1 MKNTALIIALSLF
14 INIAMAQGDH
24 KQKYGVGDNAP
35 SFTGI
40 DQYEQEISSEEVL
53 QKGPIV
59 LVFYRG
65 TWCPYCKKHV
75 SALQNSLEEFTKLGA
90 SIVVV
95 TPEQSEFVDKM
106 VKKTDASFSI
116 IHDKDYV
123 IMKAFGLDFKI
134 SKETVPSYYNYVL
147 NGTREANGNEDD
159 ILPIPATYVINT
171 QGTIDYTHF
180 DPNYKNRSSMEDI
193 LTHLKPKQANAED

>member
-1 MKNTALIIALSLF
+1 
-14 INIAMAQGDH
+14 MAQGDH
-24 KQKYGVGDNAP
+24 QQKYGVGDPAP
-35 SFTGI
+35 EFKGI
-40 DQYEQEISSEEVL
+40 DQYEKEINSRELREN
-53 QKGPIV
+53 GPVV

-106 VKKTDASFSI
+106 VKKTKATFSI
-116 IHDKDYV
+116 IHDKDYK
-123 IMKAFGLDFKI
+123 IMKEFGIDFKI
-134 SKETVPSYYNYVL
+134 SEETVPRSYDYVL

-159 ILPIPATYVINT
+159 LLPIPATYVINT
-171 QGTIDYTHF
+171 EGTIDYIHF
-180 DPNYKNRSSMEDI
+180 DPDYRNRSSMEDI
-193 LTHLKPKQANAED
+193 LTHLKPKQENAKD